1 MKRKRWVAVFL
12 SLVLILSM
20 GSPVSV
26 QGYSGN
32 SSGSGEEYSMS
43 QTDEKSS
50 ENVQETSE
58 SEEVLEET
66 TVEEDAAEEITDS
79 TEEDVLDET
88 AGSGDETVTEKTNSG
103 ETTVTESET
112 VIEQTSKEGLEETVS
127 DSEIVTDESSEDV
140 ENSVFPAQDFTGEA
154 NDVKVT
160 VNAPE
165 GAFPVDTVM
174 SVNEAE
180 ESSVQV
186 VADVAKVDTA
196 DVKAVEI
203 TFTADGEEVEPAV
216 PVKVTMAAD
225 MIADAQNPVVVHV
238 DDEAQ
243 AEVISDVT
251 VENGIVSFDAD
262 AFSVYAVVAGADD
275 ENGAEDTDVLST
287 ENKAADTAVS
297 EDATADNEAAED
309 ANINYIISINYVFE
323 DNTQAAQTWS
333 ASLAKDSTYS
343 NTVAYPEIVGYAP
356 DTPTGLPNGVT
367 ADENGITFNLT
378 VQNDIEV
385 NVIYKPAEVNYTV
398 NYYQQN
404 VNDDNYTLADTE
416 TKTGL
421 TGSTIGVKYED
432 VKNKYKGFY
441 GLLFDESA
449 TIAADGSTVV
459 EIYYD
464 RNYYLMSFDLD
475 GGYGVE
481 PIYARY
487 GAAISVVD
495 PEKPGQSFSGW
506 SEDIPE
512 TMPAENTTFTALWDA
527 ERVNYTVVFWY
538 ENANDD
544 NYSYAGSLT
553 DSATAGSTIQ
563 SGSYQNRNFDG
574 RDNTHFTYNGAMAES
589 KTVAGDG
596 STVLN
601 VYFTRNVYTLT
612 FKSQSGWWGNT
623 TTYGTITAKYQADIA
638 DQWPMAGT
646 LMAGS
651 SNRVPD
657 NLYYW
662 SYRNVTTN
670 QDVMQAT
677 KIYTM
682 TADVCNSNGLTFT
695 AYTNDR
701 LQRYTVNYW
710 MESLDGAGTVHN
722 GTYYTKS
729 NEYSQT
735 LNYTRNQNTWGY
747 KAIDGFKGEGD
758 TARNNNNTFN
768 LYYTR
773 NRNDITFYDNHGTTV
788 ATISNVMYEMP
799 LSKVTYHGSAI
810 SSIVPAYPSDLEPG
824 AYEFGGWYTTAGC
837 YDGSE
842 ADFTNGTM
850 PNANLAFYAK
860 WVPVTHTVNTYFD
873 STMANQID
881 TQTVSH
887 GSFAEEPAQ
896 PENGNYTFVG
906 WFYKDSSGT
915 EKAFSF
921 ESMPVRSDLNI
932 YAKWSSNVL
941 VAYTINYETQDGTV
955 IADPTTGSALAGTT
969 KTFEAKTEGDLYDG
983 YQTGYFPTVSSH
995 SLTLDINGGEN
1006 NVFTFVYK
1014 PATKVPYTV
1023 KYVDAKSG
1031 ESLANDKVVD
1041 DNTHAVVTETAATIS
1056 GYLPDAFQ
1064 KRLILRVPADREPT
1078 AADNVLIFY
1087 YTEDSEHAIVST
1099 THYLVDGDVRTQYQ
1113 HNEETGTIGNTY
1125 TREALSISGYSLDH
1139 VTINGEAW
1147 TEDGDPTA
1155 KLTAEGLNFEFY
1167 YTPDYFYVYHSSD
1180 QSVDSV
1186 RMPAS
1191 GTYDITAAVKDGY
1204 LYGGYYSSYKK
1215 AGSYAGGPTAT
1226 YDGTSYK
1233 GAIAGYWDKSAAYT
1247 ANGTTM
1253 QPVKGETY
1261 YLKEVPDGY
1270 FKPSMALVYDTYTNP
1285 NNAVGLYLIS
1295 ATDDKNYNDFGLQIT
1310 STKAGENGYDQVK
1323 EYALSFKVQ
1332 QKVNVSTMTTI
1343 TAKSAFGVPN
1353 GYLGVWDAGIELVEN
1368 NDFSYTPYVVTPD
1381 GVTVTGTTSRTVYAG
1396 DVTYRNTLDNG
1407 PGVYKVDN

>member
-12 SLVLILSM
+12 SLVLVLSM
-20 GSPVSV
+20 GMPVSAK
-26 QGYSGN
+26 GYSKNSN
-32 SSGSGEEYSMS
+32 SSRNKYSWEL
-43 QTDEKSS
+43 TNEKSS
-50 ENVQETSE
+50 ADDKETSGNEVVSDDNTVVDE
-58 SEEVLEET
+58 STVEET
-66 TVEEDAAEEITDS
+66 TQPEDEITVEE
-79 TEEDVLDET
+79 ET
-88 AGSGDETVTEKTNSG
+88 SG
-103 ETTVTESET
+103 ETTVAESET
-112 VIEQTSKEGLEETVS
+112 ATEET
-127 DSEIVTDESSEDV
+127 SEDV
-140 ENSVFPAQDFTGEA
+140 ENSNENSVFPAQDFSGEA
-154 NDVKVT
+154 NDVAVT

-165 GAFPVDTVM
+165 GAFPEGTTMNVT
-174 SVNEAE
+174 EAE
-180 ESSVQV
+180 ESSVQAA
-186 VADVAKVDTA
+186 ADAVNASTS
-196 DVKAVEI
+196 DVTAVEI
-203 TFTADGEEVEPAV
+203 TFTVNGEEIEPAV
-216 PVKVTMAAD
+216 PVKVTLDSVQIAD
-225 MIADAQNPVVVHV
+225 MEAPVVVHV

-243 AEVISDVT
+243 AEVIADTT
-251 VENGIVSFDAD
+251 VENGAVSFDAD
-262 AFSVYAVVAGADD
+262 EFSAYAVAAARNDNNDETAAADSADD
-275 ENGAEDTDVLST
+275 N
-287 ENKAADTAVS
+287 
-297 EDATADNEAAED
+297 
-309 ANINYIISINYVFE
+309 ANVNYIVSINYVFE
-323 DNTQAAQTWS
+323 DNAQAAQTWS
-333 ASLAKDSTYS
+333 ASLAKNSTYS
-343 NTVAYPEIVGYAP
+343 NTVAYPEVVGYAP
-356 DTPTGLPNGVT
+356 ETPTGLPNGVT
-367 ADENGITFNLT
+367 ANENGITFDLT
-378 VQNDIEV
+378 VQSDIEI

-404 VNDDNYTLADTE
+404 VDDDNYTLADTE

-421 TGSTIGVKYED
+421 TGSTIGVTYEGVKDKYE
-432 VKNKYKGFY
+432 GFY

-487 GAAISVVD
+487 GASISVAA
-495 PEKPGQSFSGW
+495 PEKPGHSFSGW
-506 SEDIPE
+506 SENIPK

-527 ERVNYTVVFWY
+527 EEVNYTVVFWY

-601 VYFTRNVYTLT
+601 VYFTRNEYTLT
-612 FKSQSGWWGNT
+612 FKSGTGRYA
-623 TTYGTITAKYQADIA
+623 TTYGTITAKYQANIA
-638 DQWPMAGT
+638 DQWPTAGT
-646 LMAGS
+646 YMSGS
-651 SNRVPD
+651 HTQVPT

-662 SYRNVTTN
+662 AFTSVLTGD
-670 QDVMQAT
+670 DVLQAT

-682 TADVCNSNGLTFT
+682 TADVCNSRGLTLVAHT
-695 AYTNDR
+695 DGNLR
-701 LQRYTVNYW
+701 QYTVNYW
-710 MESLDGAGTVHN
+710 MESLDGTGTLHDGV
-722 GTYYTKS
+722 YYTKS

-747 KAIDGFKGEGD
+747 KTIDGFQAEGE
-758 TARNNNNTFN
+758 TAYNNNNTFN
-768 LYYTR
+768 LYYSR
-773 NRNDITFYDNHGTTV
+773 NRNNITFYDNHGTTV
-788 ATISNVMYEMP
+788 ASISNVMYEMP
-799 LSKVTYHGSAI
+799 LSNVTYNGSAI

-837 YDGSE
+837 YDGTE

-873 STMANQID
+873 SNCEAEGLLK

-887 GSFAEEPAQ
+887 GSFAEAPEQ
-896 PENGNYTFVG
+896 PENGLYTFVG
-906 WFYKDSSGT
+906 WFYMDNGT

-921 ESMPVRSDLNI
+921 DSMPVRKDLNI

-941 VAYTINYETQDGTV
+941 VEYTINYETQDGTV

-1023 KYVDAKSG
+1023 KYVDAESG
-1031 ESLANDKVVD
+1031 ESLADDKVVN
-1041 DNTHAVVTETAATIS
+1041 DNTYAVVTETAATIS

-1064 KRLILRVPADREPT
+1064 KRLILTVPESGEPT
-1078 AADNVLIFY
+1078 ADDNVLTFY
-1087 YTEDSEHAIVST
+1087 YTADSVHAIVST
-1099 THYLVDGDVRTQYQ
+1099 TYYLVDGDVTTQYQ
-1113 HNEETGTIGNTY
+1113 HNEETGTIGQTY

-1139 VTINGEAW
+1139 VTINGEVW

-1167 YTPDYFYVYHSSD
+1167 YTPDYFYVYHSSN

-1233 GAIAGYWDKSAAYT
+1233 GAIAGYWDSKAAYT

-1253 QPVKGETY
+1253 QPVKGKTY
-1261 YLKEVPDGY
+1261 YLKEVPDDY
-1270 FKPSMALVYDTYTNP
+1270 FKPGMALVYDTYTDP
-1285 NNAVGLYLIS
+1285 YNAVGLYLIS
-1295 ATDDKNYNDFGLQIT
+1295 ATDDKNYTDFGLQIT
-1310 STKAGENGYDQVK
+1310 STIAGVNGYEQVK

-1332 QKVNVSTMTTI
+1332 QKVNVSDTTTF

-1353 GYLGVWDAGIELVEN
+1353 GYLGVWDAGIELVLN
-1368 NDFSYTPYVVTPD
+1368 NNFSYTPYVVTPD

>member
-1 MKRKRWVAVFL
+1 MKGRRLLAFFL
-12 SLVLILSM
+12 SMLLILSVM
-20 GSPVSV
+20 TPTAYAEELDPNASNQLSQV
-26 QGYSGN
+26 QDV
-32 SSGSGEEYSMS
+32 ETVPE
-43 QTDEKSS
+43 
-50 ENVQETSE
+50 ENVDIEAETPDV
-58 SEEVLEET
+58 SEEESVPAETENSVSDET
-66 TVEEDAAEEITDS
+66 T
-79 TEEDVLDET
+79 
-88 AGSGDETVTEKTNSG
+88 
-103 ETTVTESET
+103 
-112 VIEQTSKEGLEETVS
+112 EETVPS
-127 DSEIVTDESSEDV
+127 T
-140 ENSVFPAQDFTGEA
+140 PAQDFSGEA
-154 NDVKVT
+154 NGVNVT

-165 GAFPVDTVM
+165 GAFPSDTVM
-174 SVNEAE
+174 TVSEADE
-180 ESSVQV
+180 NSVQAA
-186 VADVAKVDTA
+186 ADAAGTEVE

-203 TFTADGEEVEPAV
+203 TFTAGEEEVEPAV
-216 PVKVTMAAD
+216 PVKVTLAAD
-225 MIADAQNPVVVHV
+225 MIADAEEPVVVHV
-238 DDEAQ
+238 DDDNK
-243 AEVISDVT
+243 AEVISDTT
-251 VENGIVSFDAD
+251 VEDGTVVFEAD
-262 AFSVYAVVAGADD
+262 AFSAYALAVQAEKEEETAALAETQED
-275 ENGAEDTDVLST
+275 ENT
-287 ENKAADTAVS
+287 
-297 EDATADNEAAED
+297 
-309 ANINYIISINYVFE
+309 NYVVSINYVFE

-333 ASLAKDSTYS
+333 ASLAKNSTYS
-343 NTVAYPEIVGYAP
+343 NTVAYPKVVGYAP
-356 DTPTGLPNGVT
+356 ETPTGLPNGVT
-367 ADENGITFNLT
+367 ADANGITFNLT
-378 VQNDIEV
+378 VQSDIEI

-495 PEKPGQSFSGW
+495 PEKPGHSFSGW

-1407 PGVYKVDN
+1407 PGVYRVDK

>member
-251 VENGIVSFDAD
+251 VENGTVSFDAD

-297 EDATADNEAAED
+297 EDATADNEAAD
-309 ANINYIISINYVFE
+309 DNANVNYIVSINYVFE

-333 ASLAKDSTYS
+333 ASLAKNSTYS
-343 NTVAYPEIVGYAP
+343 NTVAYPKVVGYAP
-356 DTPTGLPNGVT
+356 ETPTGLPNGVT
-367 ADENGITFNLT
+367 ADANGITFNLT
-378 VQNDIEV
+378 VQSDIEI

-459 EIYYD
+459 KIYYD

-495 PEKPGQSFSGW
+495 PEKPGHSFSGW

-563 SGSYQNRNFDG
+563 SYSYRNSSFDG

-601 VYFTRNVYTLT
+601 VYFTRNEYTLT
-612 FKSQSGWWGNT
+612 FKSSTRYNA

-638 DQWPMAGT
+638 DQWPTAGT
-646 LMAGS
+646 YMSGS
-651 SNRVPD
+651 HTQVPR

-662 SYRNVTTN
+662 AFTSVVTHE
-670 QDVMQAT
+670 DVLQAT

-682 TADVCNSNGLTFT
+682 TADVCNSNGLTLVAKT
-695 AYTNDR
+695 DR
-701 LQRYTVNYW
+701 NLRQYTVNYW
-710 MESLDGAGTVHN
+710 MESLNGTGTLHN
-722 GTYYTKS
+722 GVYYTKS

-735 LNYTRNQNTWGY
+735 LNYTRGQDTWGY
-747 KAIDGFKGEGD
+747 KTIDGFKAEGD
-758 TARNNNNTFN
+758 TAYNNNDTFN
-768 LYYTR
+768 LYYSR

-788 ATISNVMYEMP
+788 ASISNVMYEMP
-799 LSKVTYHGSAI
+799 LSNVTYNGSAI

-873 STMANQID
+873 STMTNQID

-896 PENGNYTFVG
+896 LENGNYTFVG

-941 VAYTINYETQDGTV
+941 VAYTINYKTQDGTV

-1064 KRLILRVPADREPT
+1064 KRLILTVPADREPT
-1078 AADNVLIFY
+1078 VADNVLIFY

-1215 AGSYAGGPTAT
+1215 AGSYAGGPKAT

-1407 PGVYKVDN
+1407 PGVYRVDK